1 MYVPARLE
9 KAQLD
14 KIREFE
20 GKKKIR
26 VIALTEL
33 ELEPALLPADEL
45 LDLQNLEKEVG
56 YCLLVV
62 R

>member
-9 KAQLD
+9 KDQLD

-20 GKKKIR
+20 EKKKIR

>member
-20 GKKKIR
+20 EKKKIR

>member
-9 KAQLD
+9 KAQLH
-14 KIREFE
+14 KIRKFE
-20 GKKKIR
+20 EKKKIR